1 MYVAMATQEAVSRM
15 HKGRV
20 NRISNKIT
28 NETGVNKHKAK
39 KMAQKEV
46 KSVVPEYFKDMAVLK
61 VDPNKNRYTLH
72 YDYLACIG
80 TIKNIIRSLRMIT
93 MGC

>member
-46 KSVVPEYFKDMAVLK
+46 KSVVP
-61 VDPNKNRYTLH
+61 
-72 YDYLACIG
+72 
-80 TIKNIIRSLRMIT
+80 
-93 MGC
+93 